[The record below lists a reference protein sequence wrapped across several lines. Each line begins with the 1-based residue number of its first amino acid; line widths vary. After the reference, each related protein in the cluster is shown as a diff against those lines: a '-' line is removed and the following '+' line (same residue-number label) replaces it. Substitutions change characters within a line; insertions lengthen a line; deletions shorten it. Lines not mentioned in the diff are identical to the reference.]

1 MSFAAFAHYGGAKE
15 LGKVM
20 EVLFIISKN
29 GEGSRLK
36 VEVTAKVAPIMYE
49 IRGGLANKAQGDIL
63 RIFNESNRFRT
74 SSSTGW

>member
-1 MSFAAFAHYGGAKE
+1 MSFAAFAHYGGAKD

-49 IRGGLANKAQGDIL
+49 IRGNNGHLMTCKLRLPLGDVA
-63 RIFNESNRFRT
+63 
-74 SSSTGW
+74 